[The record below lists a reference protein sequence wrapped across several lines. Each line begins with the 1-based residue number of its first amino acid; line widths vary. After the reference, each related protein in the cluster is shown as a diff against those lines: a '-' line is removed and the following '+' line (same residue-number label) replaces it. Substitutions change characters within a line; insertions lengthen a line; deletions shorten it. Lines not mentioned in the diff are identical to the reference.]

1 MNNENKLQYIYN
13 SINKQKIN
21 NDIIYKFI
29 IDNNLN
35 YSENNNGFF
44 FNLSKLD
51 SVYIDELFTIVNNN
65 HYENISIDKNNIKNI
80 NNNINDNNI
89 YHDNDNDINNTIVYE
104 KLIINNNI
112 DNYLLN
118 LSKIKH

>member
-51 SVYIDELFTIVNNN
+51 SVYVDELFTIVNNN
-65 HYENISIDKNNIKNI
+65 HYENTSIDKNNIKNI
-80 NNNINDNNI
+80 NNNINDDNI
-89 YHDNDNDINNTIVYE
+89 YHENDINNTIVYE